1 MVVSNS
7 LILLLLF
14 LLFFFKHL
22 TSRPD
27 AARCAF
33 FLQWLGPNSMQKPP
47 WCRNPSG
54 NRRSCANVVCVC
66 FGKACCGLLLRGSCW
81 ACCSEVGLWIAKR
94 FAWQTA
100 KCHFSFCWLFK
111 TSSTL
116 ESATIMRVIKMKWSW
131 LDWKDT
137 WSPPFASCLRL
148 EAYQVRLFSCDE
160 RCQKRDPSA
169 EVSWRSR
176 DVETK
181 LWIFGRV
188 WKWATMI
195 PSFFCFFFTSITQTH
210 MVAVNFSKVPLLRRP
225 ALSRQFHP
233 ADRASGLTWYH
244 GLRYAWNIFRVV
256 KSGCIFGVR
265 KLRNLWCVSS
275 LSIAIHGCP
284 RP

>member
-1 MVVSNS
+1 M
-7 LILLLLF
+7 
-14 LLFFFKHL
+14 
-22 TSRPD
+22 RPD
-27 AARCAF
+27 VLF
-33 FLQWLGPNSMQKPP
+33 FLQWLGPKSMQKPP

-81 ACCSEVGLWIAKR
+81 ACCGEVGLWIAKR

-100 KCHFSFCWLFK
+100 KCRFSFCWLFK

-131 LDWKDT
+131 PDWKDT

-160 RCQKRDPSA
+160 SCQKRDPSA

-176 DVETK
+176 DVEAK

-188 WKWATMI
+188 WKCATMI
-195 PSFFCFFFTSITQTH
+195 PSFFFHKYHTNPHGCSEFQQSTPAQETCLESAVSSSWQGLRAD
-210 MVAVNFSKVPLLRRP
+210 MVPWVAVRLKH
-225 ALSRQFHP
+225 LS
-233 ADRASGLTWYH
+233 DG
-244 GLRYAWNIFRVV
+244 
-256 KSGCIFGVR
+256 
-265 KLRNLWCVSS
+265 
-275 LSIAIHGCP
+275 
-284 RP
+284 

>member
-14 LLFFFKHL
+14 YYYYFFL
-22 TSRPD
+22 TSNLK
-27 AARCAF
+27 ARCGPMCFF
-33 FLQWLGPNSMQKPP
+33 FLQWLGPKSMQKPP

-81 ACCSEVGLWIAKR
+81 ACCGEVGLWIAKR

-100 KCHFSFCWLFK
+100 KCRFSFCWLFK

-131 LDWKDT
+131 PDWKDT

-160 RCQKRDPSA
+160 SCQKRDPSA

-176 DVETK
+176 DVEAK

-188 WKWATMI
+188 WKCATMI
-195 PSFFCFFFTSITQTH
+195 PSFFFSQVSHKPTWLQWISAKYPCSGDLPWVGSFIQLTGPQGWHGTMGCGTPETSFGWLKVAAFFG
-210 MVAVNFSKVPLLRRP
+210 
-225 ALSRQFHP
+225 
-233 ADRASGLTWYH
+233 SG
-244 GLRYAWNIFRVV
+244 N
-256 KSGCIFGVR
+256 
-265 KLRNLWCVSS
+265 
-275 LSIAIHGCP
+275 
-284 RP
+284 